1 MSWSQRREQLS
12 RVVAM
17 SMLPLTVIGL
27 VVGLL
32 ASWTGNDD
40 LAWWAWTV
48 PAVIVGLRLTYQI
61 IRDLLDRE
69 AGVDVIAV
77 LAIAGAL
84 AVGESLAA
92 AIIAVMLATGEAL
105 EDFAEGRAKR
115 ELTALLAR
123 APQHVSRYVDSDLE
137 VVPVAE
143 VTAGDRILVRPGEVV
158 PVDGVVTGTP
168 AVLDESALTGE
179 GRMVTREVGDAVAS
193 GVVNG
198 GGPFDLRATATA
210 DRSTYAGIVR
220 LVSQAS
226 RSKAPSVRL
235 ADRYGL
241 LFVPLTLAIAGVA
254 WLVSGD
260 PVRALAVLVVATPCP
275 LILAV
280 PIAIVSGISRAAKRG
295 IIVKGGGALETL
307 ARARVI
313 LFDKTGTLTA
323 GRPRLASIEGP
334 GDPDELL
341 RMAAALEQASPHVLA
356 AALVREARARSLV
369 LPVPTD
375 VVETPGR
382 GVVGRVDGH
391 EVRVGSAALASAG
404 EPLPHWARDLQRRA
418 AVDGTSSV
426 YIAIDGRMTGAF
438 VMDDPVRPE
447 SPRAVRGLR
456 RAGFTR
462 IVMVTGDHA
471 AVAELVAFAV
481 GLDGVLADRKPH
493 EKVAAVKEEAAL
505 ATGPVVMV
513 GDGINDAPALA
524 VADVGV
530 AMGARGAT
538 SASEAADIV
547 ITVDRLDRLTEAVH
561 ISRRAQTIALQS
573 VFVGMGLSLAAM
585 VVAAFGY
592 LPVIAGAL
600 LQEVIDVT
608 VILNALRALRG
619 GVTPPISVPGWTA
632 THADLVDAH
641 QQLAGGIAR
650 LRTTADQLGT
660 MAPGDTVAEL
670 RGLDAFLTD
679 QLLPHEQEEDETVHP
694 TLAAAIGND
703 EATAAFHGTHNEIYR
718 LARIYRELVDM
729 LPADGPEPEDLPD
742 LRRVLYG
749 LHAILQLHQS
759 QEEELYASVSDPSP
773 TRGTS
778 PVSRPAQGAPGG

>member
-1 MSWSQRREQLS
+1 MLLLS
-12 RVVAM
+12 VV
-17 SMLPLTVIGL
+17 GL
-27 VVGLL
+27 VAGLL
-32 ASWTGNDD
+32 ASWAGNES

-48 PAVIVGLRLTYQI
+48 PAVIVGLRLGWHI
-61 IRDLLDRE
+61 VRDLLDHE
-69 AGVDVIAV
+69 AGVDVIAL

-105 EDFAEGRAKR
+105 EDYAQGRARR
-115 ELTALLAR
+115 ELTALLER
-123 APQHVSRYVDSDLE
+123 APHHVTRYAGADLE

-143 VTAGDRILVRPGEVV
+143 VAAGDLILVRPGEVV

-179 GRMVTREVGDAVAS
+179 SRLVTRPRDDAVAS
-193 GVVNG
+193 GVVNA

-210 DRSTYAGIVR
+210 EASTYAGIIR
-220 LVSQAS
+220 LVRQAS
-226 RSKAPSVRL
+226 RSKAPFVRL

-241 LFVPLTLAIAGVA
+241 LFVPLTLAIAGIA

-260 PVRALAVLVVATPCP
+260 PMRALAVLVVATPCP

-280 PIAIVSGISRAAKRG
+280 PIAIVSGISRAARRG
-295 IIVKGGGALETL
+295 IIVKGGGPLETL

-334 GDPDELL
+334 GDPDDLL

-356 AALVREARARSLV
+356 AALVSEARARGLE

-375 VVETPGR
+375 VVETPGS
-382 GVVGRVDGH
+382 GVTGMVDGRA
-391 EVRVGSAALASAG
+391 VRVGSPSLASDG
-404 EPLPHWARDLQRRA
+404 GPQPHWARDLRRRA
-418 AVDGTSSV
+418 VVDGTTNV
-426 YIAIDGRMTGAF
+426 YVGLDGRMAGAL
-438 VMDDPVRPE
+438 VLDDPVRPE

-481 GLDGVLADRKPH
+481 GLDGVLADRKPD
-493 EKVAAVKEEAAL
+493 EKVAAVREEAERSE
-505 ATGPVVMV
+505 GPVVMV

-524 VADVGV
+524 AADVGV

-547 ITVDRLDRLTEAVH
+547 VTVDRLDRITEAVR
-561 ISRRAQTIALQS
+561 IARRARTIALQS
-573 VFVGMGLSLAAM
+573 VLVGMGLSLGAM

-592 LPVIAGAL
+592 LPVIVGAL
-600 LQEVIDVT
+600 LQEAIDVT

-619 GVTPPISVPGWTA
+619 GGPAPITVPGWTA
-632 THADLVDAH
+632 ISATLVEEH
-641 QQLAGGIAR
+641 RRLAGGIAR
-650 LRTTADQLGT
+650 LRTTADRLGT
-660 MAPGDTVAEL
+660 LTPAETMREL
-670 RGLDAFLTD
+670 RALGAFLTD
-679 QLLPHEQEEDETVHP
+679 DLLPHEQEEDETVHP
-694 TLAAAIGND
+694 ALAKAMGND

-718 LARIYRELVDM
+718 LARTFGELVEM
-729 LPADGPEPEDLPD
+729 LPDEGPEPEDLAE

-749 LHAILQLHQS
+749 LHAILRLHQS
-759 QEEELYASVSDPSP
+759 QEEELYAAVSDSQRAAER
-773 TRGTS
+773 T
-778 PVSRPAQGAPGG
+778 PVSRPAPGAPGG